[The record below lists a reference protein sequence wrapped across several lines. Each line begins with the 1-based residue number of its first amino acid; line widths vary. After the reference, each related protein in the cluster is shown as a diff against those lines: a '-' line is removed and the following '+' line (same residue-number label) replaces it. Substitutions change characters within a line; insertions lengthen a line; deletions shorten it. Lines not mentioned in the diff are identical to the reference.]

1 MITPREV
8 ELSKQGDAKA
18 GEGSFAEAIN
28 LYEAALDGTPA
39 SADVHYKLGLI
50 YDDKLNDPLNALHHF
65 KRFLALQPSGKRA
78 EEVKRFAKRDEL
90 ALSTSLAGDSMVPR
104 SELARLT
111 NENLNLRQQLGER
124 WAAEKLARAAQKNSP
139 KPKSS
144 PNEHE
149 ENNSGPRNYTV
160 QPGDTLA
167 SIARKF
173 YKSSSPLAAD
183 HGSKLQN
190 NLEARRSQ
198 TRTNVSDSIAGKKER
213 RLAVALF
220 EPPGFESLAVAPH
233 PLQPSPA
240 SPFGLRCGLGET
252 AVRRKALR
260 VAWSR
265 VIAAFKSFRPNPRG
279 DCAKRRR
286 DFRAG
291 ITIDFVYLFQVL

>member
-1 MITPREV
+1 MFRATEASEFRISSFDFRLRARPRIAIARRRYGSINASTLPPSRAAAADPPWRWLALVLLFSLGMIAGCNRMITPREV

-78 EEVKRFAKRDEL
+78 EEVKRFMKRDEL

-173 YKSSSPLAAD
+173 YKSSARWPRIMEAN
-183 HGSKLQN
+183 SKTISKPGDLKPG
-190 NLEARRSQ
+190 Q
-198 TRTNVSDSIAGKKER
+198 T
-213 RLAVALF
+213 L
-220 EPPGFESLAVAPH
+220 
-233 PLQPSPA
+233 
-240 SPFGLRCGLGET
+240 
-252 AVRRKALR
+252 
-260 VAWSR
+260 
-265 VIAAFKSFRPNPRG
+265 VIP
-279 DCAKRRR
+279 
-286 DFRAG
+286 
-291 ITIDFVYLFQVL
+291 